1 MQIYRARRRGNK
13 MIVSVYN
20 YWRFRDRRKAIINAF
35 KKIFS
40 RAYGWTEADIIFYEN
55 LVKDLENR

>member
-1 MQIYRARRRGNK
+1 MQIYRARRQRGK
-13 MIVSVYN
+13 MIVNVFN
-20 YWRFRDRRKAIINAF
+20 FWRFRDRRKAILDAF